1 MNKRLFITLLAL
13 LPLLAVQAQITAYD
27 LFICGTQVTSQNA
40 SNILGDGAF
49 SYNASTNMLTV
60 QKDVSVENKNIIVNR
75 IDGLTLNI
83 ARDVAFESYGNQLM
97 VYNETDCS
105 MTVKGDG
112 KLTMS
117 NAEGMAG
124 CFYIQGDAT
133 LTIDNMEIEAQ
144 GQNIFWGN
152 KSSEKLVL
160 KNSYIH
166 AKCAG
171 GGFGAI
177 FELGG
182 GITFED
188 CHISIPED
196 GYVDMTR
203 FMGIVNQ
210 DGSIAREVLIETGEA
225 IKTYDLTV
233 LGERVTSLNA
243 DDILGDGSFSYDP
256 ENKVLT
262 ISGDGSYNGTCV
274 YSSIEGLTIN
284 VTQDVTLQASLTG
297 LHIEEDATLTG
308 AGKLTIKSESDCC
321 IYAVG
326 ATITIDNMN
335 IEVDG
340 KWGIAGYPANEYLIV
355 KGSNIHAISTDG
367 AVCDFNSITLEDC
380 IIIQPVGGAIDNGNV
395 VDSEGNV
402 AKEATIAIGVVEDYP
417 IKVCGTQ
424 VTSANAS
431 DVLGDGVFSYDAAT
445 QTLTVSGDCTTYNA
459 GNIIDSDIDGLVIN
473 VATDSKLWLAEGGAS
488 SLKVLSLYGNTTIK
502 GNGELSISAMD
513 YGYGIYTNSSLTIED
528 MKLSLEAHYSCIY
541 LFYGHNYSDTQL
553 TIRNSRVF
561 AYSEDD
567 HDPAFKVE
575 GSLVLEGCYVSRPS
589 GGYVYGSTIVD
600 SYGNPSRDL
609 TISIGDNPNPVVPY
623 ELVICGKRVT
633 NRNASDVLG
642 DGVFSYDA
650 ETQTL
655 TVSGDCTYER
665 ENNII
670 NSGIEGLV
678 IDVTANSELKTTA
691 LYNADVMYLA
701 KNTTIKGDG
710 KLTIVSESLGGL
722 YFTSSSS
729 VTIEDMNIE
738 ANCFYECFISSSGYA
753 SKGDLTIHN
762 STIHAQTQSDNRKA
776 FSCSGGI
783 VLEGCH
789 ITLPDGGYVNENTIM
804 DSLSNPAKE
813 VTIEPGDDPNPAQLY
828 DLFICGNQVTN
839 RNASDV
845 LGDGAFSYD
854 AENKVLT
861 VSGDASTYEEYIIYN
876 KATDGCE
883 GIDGLTIDFQKDVK
897 FTTTGREGT
906 YIQSY
911 GCIRLESNT
920 TFKGEGTLTIES
932 SGFGLT
938 SHKSLTIEGMTIE
951 ANCSHDGFVGY
962 YSNPSPIRIIS
973 SDIHVKAGANY
984 VAFFSFSEFNLEGC
998 QIIQPEGAYLDVN
1011 NYNSIVDSEGN
1022 FATEVTIGVVK
1033 YDLYVCGTQVTSN
1046 NAEDILGD
1054 RGFSYDAATKTLT
1067 VSRSVNIG
1075 FEAPI
1080 INNEG
1085 IDGLTINVTND
1096 VTFKTEHLYV
1106 WPIRINANTTV
1117 TGKGKLTVKAKKEA
1131 GFIVRNRSTLTFDD
1145 VRVETEGE
1153 YGGVS
1158 GVETE
1163 YLVVRNAVLHAIS
1176 TSTSNPAIRRF
1187 VSLTLDGVKITLP
1200 TNGQFRATGS
1210 VNSQMVVDA
1219 DGNMAREVIIEP
1231 VPEEGQ
1237 LMICRKLVTDD
1248 NASDVLEDGVFRFN
1262 ASSKTL
1268 YINGDCTY
1276 DGTII
1281 DSRLSSLTIVSEGV
1295 SSLHSLESE
1304 TIKGYNLTFKNSYPT
1319 KVVSDNDAAIRLLF
1333 KMPTIPVESMQTE
1346 IEGHL
1351 TIDGCEMEIEG
1362 KNYGLYSDVSWDMIS
1377 DGVLQPQG
1385 YYNLYLYTYLTI
1397 VNSELIVRGN
1407 EAAIYHFTEMNC
1419 SGYPVFKPSAG
1430 EYHTGYLGNIID
1442 PTEFYYQDQT
1452 DPNNP
1457 KPATEVIIGDEIT
1470 AIHDIDANVDT
1481 NYSNAVRYNLSGQRV
1496 GRDYRG
1502 IVIENGKKVL
1512 MK

>member
-1 MNKRLFITLLAL
+1 MKQRLLSLVLLAL
-13 LPLLAVQAQITAYD
+13 LPLLAVQAQTTNYD
-27 LFICGTQVTSQNA
+27 L
-40 SNILGDGAF
+40 
-49 SYNASTNMLTV
+49 
-60 QKDVSVENKNIIVNR
+60 R
-75 IDGLTLNI
+75 I
-83 ARDVAFESYGNQLM
+83 
-97 VYNETDCS
+97 
-105 MTVKGDG
+105 
-112 KLTMS
+112 
-117 NAEGMAG
+117 
-124 CFYIQGDAT
+124 
-133 LTIDNMEIEAQ
+133 
-144 GQNIFWGN
+144 
-152 KSSEKLVL
+152 
-160 KNSYIH
+160 
-166 AKCAG
+166 
-171 GGFGAI
+171 
-177 FELGG
+177 
-182 GITFED
+182 
-188 CHISIPED
+188 
-196 GYVDMTR
+196 
-203 FMGIVNQ
+203 
-210 DGSIAREVLIETGEA
+210 
-225 IKTYDLTV
+225 
-233 LGERVTSLNA
+233 
-243 DDILGDGSFSYDP
+243 
-256 ENKVLT
+256 
-262 ISGDGSYNGTCV
+262 
-274 YSSIEGLTIN
+274 
-284 VTQDVTLQASLTG
+284 
-297 LHIEEDATLTG
+297 
-308 AGKLTIKSESDCC
+308 
-321 IYAVG
+321 
-326 ATITIDNMN
+326 
-335 IEVDG
+335 
-340 KWGIAGYPANEYLIV
+340 
-355 KGSNIHAISTDG
+355 
-367 AVCDFNSITLEDC
+367 
-380 IIIQPVGGAIDNGNV
+380 
-395 VDSEGNV
+395 
-402 AKEATIAIGVVEDYP
+402 
-417 IKVCGTQ
+417 CGTQ

-431 DVLGDGVFSYDAAT
+431 DVLGDGVFSYNAAT

-473 VATDSKLWLAEGGAS
+473 VATDSKLWLDEGGERR
-488 SLKVLSLYGNTTIK
+488 LKVLSLYGNTTIK

-528 MKLSLEAHYSCIY
+528 MKLDIEAHYSCIY
-541 LFYGHNYSDTQL
+541 LFYGHNDSDSQL

-609 TISIGDNPNPVVPY
+609 TISIGENPNPVVPY

-678 IDVTANSELKTTA
+678 IDVTANSELKTTS
-691 LYNADVMYLA
+691 LYNADVMYLT

-710 KLTIVSESLGGL
+710 KLTITSESKCGI
-722 YFTSSSS
+722 FCASSTWVTIS

-738 ANCFYECFISSSGYA
+738 ANCFNECFETNTRSC
-753 SKGDLTIHN
+753 LTIHN
-762 STIHAQTQSDNRKA
+762 STIHAQTQSGYA
-776 FSCSGGI
+776 FKCIGGI
-783 VLEGCH
+783 ELEESHITQPVGGYVLEGY
-789 ITLPDGGYVNENTIM
+789 IV
-804 DSLSNPAKE
+804 DSEGNKANE
-813 VTIEPGDDPNPAQLY
+813 VTIEPGDDPNAYKVY
-828 DLFICGNQVTN
+828 DLFICGSRVTN
-839 RNASDV
+839 RNSSDV

-861 VSGDASTYEEYIIYN
+861 VSGNCTY
-876 KATDGCE
+876 TDKIVFSKIE
-883 GIDGLTIDFQKDVK
+883 GLTINVASNSELNV
-897 FTTTGREGT
+897 TTNQQDA
-906 YIQSY
+906 IVLNSK
-911 GCIRLESNT
+911 T
-920 TFKGEGTLTIES
+920 TIIGDGKLKLSSEKGGGISFLNPLTIEDMNIEINGGQTQCIWGGQTALTIRNS
-932 SGFGLT
+932 TIHATSSENYGAILCRTITLEGCEIFLPEGGRVENGKIVDSEGNIATEVLILPEGTEVYGLSICGTQVTSVNASDILGDGAFSYDPETKTLTMSGDIIRDEGEIGETILSRIDDLIIDIVDDVTLQCKDSGFALYANALLKGTGVLT
-938 SHKSLTIEGMTIE
+938 IDSEEGCGIYVSDAQLTIEGMTIE
-951 ANCSHDGFVGY
+951 ANGRWGIAG
-962 YSNPSPIRIIS
+962 NPDEEYLIVRNST
-973 SDIHVKAGANY
+973 IHATGTTGA
-984 VAFFSFSEFNLEGC
+984 VCDFTSITLEGC
-998 QIIQPEGAYLDVN
+998 EIALPEGGTVDGGN
-1011 NYNSIVDSEGN
+1011 IVDSEGN
-1022 FATEVTIGVVK
+1022 IATEVTIGEVK

-1067 VSRSVNIG
+1067 VSKSLNIG

-1085 IDGLTINVTND
+1085 IDGLTINVTKD
-1096 VTFKTEHLYV
+1096 VTLQTEHLYV

-1131 GFIVRNRSTLTFDD
+1131 GFIVRNHSTLTFDD

-1231 VPEEGQ
+1231 VPEEGE

-1248 NASDVLEDGVFRFN
+1248 NANDVLEDGVFRFN

-1281 DSRLSSLTIVSEGV
+1281 DSRLSGLTIVSEGV
-1295 SSLHSLESE
+1295 SSLHSLEFE

-1419 SGYPVFKPSAG
+1419 SGYPVIKPSAG

-1502 IVIENGKKVL
+1502 IVIENGKKILV
-1512 MK
+1512 K